1 MILKTSERYTF
12 AKSGCGDQSQQVVS
26 QAHRLFTGQGQ
37 KIDACDGIIRRYVFG
52 GKVRRRDND
61 EGALGS

>member
-12 AKSGCGDQSQQVVS
+12 AKSGCGDQRQQAIS
-26 QAHRLFTGQGQ
+26 PAYRLFAGHDR
-37 KIDACDGIIRRYVFG
+37 KVDACDYIIRRYVFG